1 METPCHGDPFNRSH
15 TDKTILLLK
24 IGERFVPIAE
34 QAVLILPDD
43 RSKKSSKDE
52 SVSEK
57 NKDMP
62 RSQSDSEEPVW
73 TKVDLG
79 SVDSSKSLAGI
90 PSISEKEE
98 TEMVDMVELRASTLD
113 REDKE
118 ASAQTLKEG
127 DTSGQEGD
135 DPDGE
140 YATMAIVTNVSNA
153 RVLIDGHPLL
163 DRTGRSPRSKPLEVT
178 GLALGRTYEVKVERH
193 GYETARTKVTVAQI
207 RRAGHLLALLDT

>member
-1 METPCHGDPFNRSH
+1 MESEEWRAKGGRNAWTSWIPLENMEGPVVHRWTPCHRDPFNRSH

-57 NKDMP
+57 NLDKSKEMM

-90 PSISEKEE
+90 PSISEREE

-113 REDKE
+113 KE
-118 ASAQTLKEG
+118 
-127 DTSGQEGD
+127 
-135 DPDGE
+135 
-140 YATMAIVTNVSNA
+140 
-153 RVLIDGHPLL
+153 
-163 DRTGRSPRSKPLEVT
+163 
-178 GLALGRTYEVKVERH
+178 
-193 GYETARTKVTVAQI
+193 ETQ
-207 RRAGHLLALLDT
+207 G